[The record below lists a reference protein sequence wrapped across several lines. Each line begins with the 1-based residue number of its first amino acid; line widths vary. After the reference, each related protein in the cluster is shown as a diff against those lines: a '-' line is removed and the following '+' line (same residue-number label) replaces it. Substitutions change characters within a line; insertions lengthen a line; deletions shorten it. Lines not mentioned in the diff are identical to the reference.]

1 MILRRYFLGLALI
14 LLGLS
19 LAHADTPAAAPKSNS
34 PPI

>member
-19 LAHADTPAAAPKSNS
+19 LAHADTPITDCP
-34 PPI
+34 